1 MRLRNTSPTSPPPP
15 AAKAVQNSQP
25 SAGVR
30 AAGKGWWSANGTVI
44 ASAPSAVSR
53 AAAHATTRATLRR
66 IPSAC
71 ATNATTPGPDMA
83 ATAEAFSFGLAVTPS
98 ERAGGGAMRVS
109 SGGRL
114 LRASASAPGSW
125 SRRGVVPVAISSLL

>member
-71 ATNATTPGPDMA
+71 ATSATTPGPDMA
-83 ATAEAFSFGLAVTPS
+83 ATAAMASN
-98 ERAGGGAMRVS
+98 AGTRGVHSAASAGMS
-109 SGGRL
+109 
-114 LRASASAPGSW
+114 RASPAAPSATTANTGAAEPAARSHTRPGI
-125 SRRGVVPVAISSLL
+125 RRT